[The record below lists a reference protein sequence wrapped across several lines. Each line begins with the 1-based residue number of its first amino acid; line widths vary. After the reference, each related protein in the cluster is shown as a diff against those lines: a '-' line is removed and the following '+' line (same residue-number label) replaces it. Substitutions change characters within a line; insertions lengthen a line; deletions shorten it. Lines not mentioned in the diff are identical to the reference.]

1 MRQKSRSI
9 ILVLFLIA
17 ITIFF
22 VVDVIIQ
29 ARSKMVLQG
38 FFTNDDH
45 NLFPAKDIQEAY
57 RQTLDLQRN
66 ETINFE
72 DSLYIEIG
80 SHKDYTTASA
90 SKVIAY
96 TAAKELDFMV
106 TTAPL
111 VDHYKTGMALE
122 DLRTLTDPSLA
133 GYLVMGEDGNHQEKA
148 IAINMTESRF
158 VQGSHKDTPYFLIVP
173 ENSKRKEAVRSFI
186 AWAFSR

>member
-9 ILVLFLIA
+9 LLILFLTA
-17 ITIFF
+17 ITLFV
-22 VVDVIIQ
+22 VVDVVIQ

-38 FFTNDDH
+38 FFTNDDY
-45 NLFPAKDIQEAY
+45 NLFPAEEIQDAY
-57 RQTLDLQRN
+57 RQTLALKKNDKV
-66 ETINFE
+66 NFE
-72 DSLYIEIG
+72 DSLYIEVG

-106 TTAPL
+106 TTGPL

-122 DLRTLTDPSLA
+122 DLRSLTDPSLSK
-133 GYLVMGEDGNHQEKA
+133 YLVMGEDGNHQEKA
-148 IAINMTESRF
+148 IAIDMTESRF
-158 VQGSHKDTPYFLIVP
+158 VKGTHKDTPYYLIVP